1 MNNLKEMEH
10 EVPRGQVSRF
20 TRTALA
26 EENSDSGA
34 QR

>member
-1 MNNLKEMEH
+1 MNNLKEMED
-10 EVPRGQVSRF
+10 EVSTWPSRF